1 MRFAKVND
9 YWRALNSFSSW
20 RLRLERLELK
30 GINGF
35 ADDTITIRSSLNFI
49 CGPNGVGKTS
59 LLRAVWASLAPSQ
72 AHELESTRLRIN
84 SGTMGVHLAV
94 GAQQV
99 SRAVDFAD
107 EPNGEDPEL
116 DFEVFHVD
124 TSSKISE
131 LQHHFCKFTN
141 IQDALN
147 GVPILECDQD
157 ALETLSYLTQIK
169 FSSARV
175 YVLEESEEERPFFEV
190 STAYNSYDSRTMGLG
205 ELAGFYIW
213 WSLER
218 ASDRTLLLLEEP
230 ESFLS
235 PACQQALAAILVS
248 YVVRKRACI
257 IATTHSPEM
266 IKQANRNCLHFGY
279 RENGL
284 AKFGEASESLLRTVG
299 IISSIDSILL
309 FEDRSAQSFARLWL
323 RHFNRIIAS
332 AIEYVAMEGDGNILR
347 ALEVLPR
354 QLKAVQIVGVLD
366 GDMEKNPQ
374 HADKPNISFL
384 PGSMPIE
391 TLYRNMMETEFDR
404 VAPILQL
411 PSLQHI
417 LFRIRA
423 FETHEWFEQFRADAG
438 WSHDQLHL
446 MLFRAWILKEEN
458 EAVAKTY
465 FEALLNK
472 LPNKFV

>member
-1 MRFAKVND
+1 MAPLATRHRPAQTGPSGILRFF
-9 YWRALNSFSSW
+9 W
-20 RLRLERLELK
+20 
-30 GINGF
+30 
-35 ADDTITIRSSLNFI
+35 
-49 CGPNGVGKTS
+49 KTT

-72 AHELESTRLRIN
+72 AHELESTRLRLN
-84 SGTMGVHLAV
+84 NGALSVHLTV
-94 GAQQV
+94 GGEQV
-99 SRAVDFAD
+99 LRSVDFAAEPSGED
-107 EPNGEDPEL
+107 EPEL
-116 DFEVFHVD
+116 GFEVFHVD

-131 LQHHFCKFTN
+131 LQDHFCKFTN

-147 GVPILECDQD
+147 GVPVLECDQD

-175 YVLEESEEERPFFEV
+175 YVLEESGEERPFFEV
-190 STAYNSYDSRTMGLG
+190 STAHNSYDSRTMGLG

-235 PACQQALAAILVS
+235 PACQYALAAILVS
-248 YVVRKRACI
+248 YAVRKHACI

-266 IKQANRNCLHFGY
+266 IKQANKSCLHFGV

-309 FEDRSAQSFARLWL
+309 FEDRSAQTFARLWL

-332 AIEYVAMEGDGNILR
+332 AIEYVAMEGDGSVLN
-347 ALEVLPR
+347 ALKQLPG
-354 QLKAVQIVGVLD
+354 QLKAIRIVGVLD
-366 GDMEKNPQ
+366 GDMEDNPQ
-374 HADKPNISFL
+374 HMGKSNISFL

-391 TLYRNMMETEFDR
+391 TLYRNMMETELDR
-404 VAPILQL
+404 VDPIFQL
-411 PSLQHI
+411 PALSHI

-423 FETHEWFEQFRADAG
+423 LETHEWFEQFRADAG
-438 WSHDQLHL
+438 WSHDQLHF
-446 MLFRAWILKEEN
+446 MLFRAWISKVEN
-458 EAVAKTY
+458 EALAKTY
-465 FEALLNK
+465 FDALLSK
-472 LPNKFV
+472 LPHKYV